1 MSSVNHPT
9 LDVPFTLS
17 AAASATVVQID
28 YRLSKEHKYPTPI
41 HDVLRGYDWILEHLV
56 PGRAFHRPGRNS
68 RHTAPIAVCGEL
80 IGGGLATMLALTE
93 CRLTGPYVVAAAVNE
108 PIVDWIFPQED
119 ELDDLEDAIDFD
131 GGSGVKPVSQSP
143 QRNSRKIIPS
153 FHAFGS
159 NGVLDA
165 ESLLQARLSYF
176 HKPDDYFD
184 PFASSVLFFRTAG
197 IGVPSVPATGPL
209 DDFAELAKYERE
221 DFLRQQLKLS
231 SVGVDLVGQGQAGGA
246 AEASKPTRKS
256 YKRWPGAASGLRIPD
271 VRVSFGDT
279 SPLSDQAVELAMLLR
294 RSVIAQSKKTAVNE
308 EQADRNREE
317 AFEYAEKKVQLHA
330 TEGIRFWNSERPQEL
345 RLAAQWLRE
354 ILD

>member
-1 MSSVNHPT
+1 IYHPLVRAGPAAPIIIYLPPGPVASVNQPT
-9 LDVPFTLS
+9 LNVPSALS

-56 PGRAFHRPGRNS
+56 PARPFHQPGRNS

-93 CRLTGPYVVAAAVNE
+93 CRLTGPCVAAAAVNE

-131 GGSGVKPVSQSP
+131 GGSGVKP
-143 QRNSRKIIPS
+143 
-153 FHAFGS
+153 
-159 NGVLDA
+159 
-165 ESLLQARLSYF
+165 ARSSYF
-176 HKPDDYFD
+176 HKPGDYFD

-197 IGVPSVPATGPL
+197 IGVPSVPATAPL

-256 YKRWPGAASGLRIPD
+256 YKRWPGAASGLKLPD

-279 SPLSDQAVELAMLLR
+279 SPLSDQAVELAMLIR
-294 RSVIAQSKKTAVNE
+294 RSIIAQSKKTSVNE

-317 AFEYAEKKVQLHA
+317 AFEYAENRVQLHA
-330 TEGIRFWNSERPQEL
+330 TEGIRFWDSERTQEL
-345 RLAAQWLRE
+345 RRAAQWLRE
-354 ILD
+354 VLERD